1 MVTMQQQRIKGGKS
15 THWPTTSVAAVE
27 WEPHPPV
34 GVSVDEPT
42 GNDTFYQRLQQLW
55 GQVLKLEDMGIIHDE
70 FGKFTFAYRLAEAE
84 LQRLC
89 SENASLQQ
97 TLHEL
102 TGNSA
107 GLSYRHT

>member
-1 MVTMQQQRIKGGKS
+1 MQRQRRTSGRAANRS
-15 THWPTTSVAAVE
+15 TTSVAAVE
-27 WEPHPPV
+27 SEPYPPA
-34 GVSVDEPT
+34 GTSVDEPT

-55 GQVLKLEDMGIIHDE
+55 GQVLKLEDVGIIHDE

-97 TLHEL
+97 ALHEL
-102 TGNSA
+102 TGSSFKP
-107 GLSYRHT
+107 SYGRN